1 MKLRQIAL
9 RTTYKSA
16 YAEKFNPESRA
27 VPELYLTFIKD
38 LPTPFVQQINIFI
51 SDDWKNSLTS
61 TMKVTG
67 FREAFIDFDFQK
79 YFELNNY
86 DKKKMQLE
94 AVHKGMMQIA
104 QKENWEIN
112 PLLDAYNSCLKANL
126 EFKIFIK
133 DKFKTSPNKQHNIGF
148 WCEWDIEC
156 CKVFWVLRDKSKTEI
171 KRQLLIEVKPY
182 DGEFI
187 YYLDWKWLNDLTVEV
202 ADKYKYGKNLKW
214 EIKL

>member
-9 RTTYKSA
+9 RTTHKST
-16 YAEKFNPESRA
+16 YAEKFNPESWV
-27 VPELYLTFIKD
+27 VPELYWTFLKD
-38 LPTPFVQQINIFI
+38 YSTPLVQQINIYI

-61 TMKVTG
+61 PMKVTG

-104 QKENWEIN
+104 QQENWELN

-133 DKFKTSPNKQHNIGF
+133 DKFKTSPNKQHSIGF
-148 WCEWDIEC
+148 WCEWDFDF
-156 CKVFWVLRDKSKTEI
+156 CKVFWVLRDKNKIEI
-171 KRQLLIEVKPY
+171 KRQLLTDEKPY
-182 DGEFI
+182 DGEFV

-202 ADKYKYGKNLKW
+202 ADKYKYGRNLKW
-214 EIKL
+214 EIII